1 MKNLP
6 EANKAVKKLQSPTLR
21 LVYLDLGNPEYLK
34 VIVYGDAT
42 HANLPTGASQGAQ
55 IVFLCGNNRAVP
67 ITWKSKKLERVTR
80 SLMASETMALAE
92 SADAGHFVALMTKEI
107 FGLKT
112 VPRVFYKTDNKSLEE
127 HLKNS
132 KVIQDLRLRVD
143 SARLREM
150 VKLGEIKV
158 QRVDKT
164 KYGPS
169 AVRLIDV
176 LKCGKL

>member
-1 MKNLP
+1 
-6 EANKAVKKLQSPTLR
+6 
-21 LVYLDLGNPEYLK
+21 
-34 VIVYGDAT
+34 
-42 HANLPTGASQGAQ
+42 
-55 IVFLCGNNRAVP
+55 
-67 ITWKSKKLERVTR
+67 
-80 SLMASETMALAE
+80 MASETMALAE